1 MMGLGA
7 LLTAMAF
14 RGGLIPTMVSVSG
27 AGFKYAVVII
37 IVASTVMANC
47 LNLYSGGMSSLT
59 WDFPLPRWVTVA
71 IIGVLSIV
79 LALAFGGN
87 QFTHYYDEILYFVAY
102 FTSPWYAVIFLHFF
116 YFEAR
121 LAQDRCR
128 CLEFLRQ
135 TWSVWWDRVACDHFL
150 LCWLRCVRTVHGND
164 SLHRSDW
171 EYACRHRLE
180 LFCELHSDWCGV
192 FLLGAPT
199 SLT

>member
-14 RGGLIPTMVSVSG
+14 RGGLIPAMVSVSG

-87 QFTHYYDEILYFVAY
+87 QLHIIMTRY
-102 FTSPWYAVIFLHFF
+102 FTLWPISLLHGMRSFSCISSTSS
-116 YFEAR
+116 EAGARSMSMSRISTPNMECLRGSRARSFPSLLASVR
-121 LAQDRCR
+121 LC
-128 CLEFLRQ
+128 
-135 TWSVWWDRVACDHFL
+135 
-150 LCWLRCVRTVHGND
+150 TVHGND